1 MKKYRITSI
10 PQSLPKAQTGESIDD
25 RNRLKMQKKLK
36 MKTQK
41 YGSKQKDSDPNYGK
55 TYYKGPNL
63 KQNFA
68 DAFYNSIYNDKN
80 PYPNFYKF
88 DTDEMMRRL
97 INLRSNDIQEQAYQ
111 EYEKQENERID
122 NYLKDVSKSKKS
134 DKIKPLYENK
144 TLTQEQVNELRNEGN
159 YYIQKNNNGAY
170 SVWPYQVLQNKIINN
185 GFKDRD
191 FVNKWGLDG
200 EQVREQMGELI
211 DWREEYYDN
220 SMMNKILTTALEEN
234 KTPKQV
240 INELSP
246 KDGVTKDMQS
256 HFKELVSK
264 RIEDVYDYNTNE
276 ILSNYD
282 KTEKDRV
289 KWDREK
295 DFDFG
300 RVSGTENIDGKE
312 IWKIAVDADKKYQ
325 DWWVDQGK
333 TPTEKKIRREKL
345 NRVLEG
351 NYTPSKEFQ
360 DEAEITNSFV
370 TNQRKFAEKTYRE
383 GQENAQNVG
392 YDAFSDMDYN
402 RIYSNL
408 PSFNIEDLKNKDKE
422 KFSLYKEKEL
432 QKLTE
437 EDIAEANYMRDNMD
451 IPRQERKLIEQAY
464 SNPALSLED
473 KISILNSNVTKDGKS
488 VFDFYAPRKESV
500 EKEYEDLLKQKEVAK
515 KQTGIIEKGK
525 SLEDWVDKKI
535 AKNLETLPVT
545 YMDKINNLYNLR
557 QHRYDLDR
565 NSLKAGPDK
574 LDVMDPKTG
583 KVTKG
588 DPEISFATK
597 AWDVITNPGQAI
609 GYAMDLR
616 PNATMW
622 KPGQT
627 QSFNELQEQARNSGF
642 ENEQGEIIMNEGL
655 RDKDLSGNAPAM
667 MASLYNKLN
676 PLHWG
681 DELSRDF
688 SLDRTSDLGMDAAAA
703 YATLYSG
710 GQGGLGKYAKNWM
723 ANEWKYA
730 APFYAY
736 EAFKPDGYLAKGDYL
751 SAAFAAPIVGK
762 YAKNAL
768 PIAKGIGQ
776 SLKHGKLATINPKIN
791 YSFTAANPSTGKG
804 FFYGNPA
811 SLEKGFSKSYFP
823 KTRDKIFD
831 KTGYGIDFRKKIDPP
846 GYKFGGELPKAQL
859 GKWIKYLG
867 KSKNYLKNFIKGK
880 PIPEFGGRRYNE
892 LSDIEKKA
900 LVDKAML
907 KLNPKDELNISQI
920 EKKPRTIKIADDLK
934 WAKRDQISDIGGF
947 ELGPAQGTIQ
957 NIINQKGIKNLDELD
972 KMLAKT
978 FNLEKGSLLTNSLT
992 KRKGLGIDD
1001 FDFKP
1006 MSPGAIEMNIAKL
1019 LAADVKGPN
1028 FARSTNFPTPMN
1040 DEHAKLFY
1048 NYNSAPPEEMRNLIR
1063 KGMIKKF
1070 GPDKV
1075 LKYDVNNLE
1084 EHGRLGP
1091 QGMYG
1096 RFTPLKKWKL
1106 DHDMSNLP
1114 SMKGESSPILN
1125 DNYRL
1130 NTLVNQYDSFIKMG
1144 IDPNKPG
1151 MLSLQDKIKNF
1162 PRKDYN
1168 QSNEW
1173 MKFSGKDVNLRDPLI
1188 MNQEGGQLP
1197 KAKLGKWMKYANNYF
1212 KPKPISVIKP
1222 IVGIKPTLTFKG
1234 PKKIEWGDGTNIDK
1248 SLKGLR
1254 ERGKSWDDLGATGDE
1269 LLHPDLVEYHGTYDG
1284 RPIVEV
1290 KMPDGSSEMFYKSS
1304 GWAGK
1309 LGEGVDGTTEGM
1321 WQVYGGHADR
1331 PKRAKNWFIKDAG
1344 YKDYYGSNA
1353 FKEMANNL
1361 DNILSK
1367 KYDVP
1372 KSDLNHLL
1380 NFKGIQSSID
1390 SYTPGDVSKQLTEIT
1405 KSDDFIQFSK
1415 SPSKEKDG
1423 GIVVSLSQKE
1433 IDQYAKEGWIIED
1446 V

>member
-10 PQSLPKAQTGESIDD
+10 PQSLPKAQTGKSIQD
-25 RNRLKMQKKLK
+25 KLK
-36 MKTQK
+36 MKRQK

-55 TYYKGPNL
+55 TDFKSGNL
-63 KQNFA
+63 NYNFA
-68 DAFYNSIYNDKN
+68 DAFHDNIYNDEN
-80 PYPNFYKF
+80 PYSDFYKF
-88 DTDEMMRRL
+88 DTDGMMRRL
-97 INLRSNDIQEQAYQ
+97 TTKRSNDIQQQEEQYYQ
-111 EYEKQENERID
+111 QEDERIN
-122 NYLKDVSKSKKS
+122 NYYTDFINSKKS
-134 DKIKPLYENK
+134 DKIKPLYENID
-144 TLTQEQVNELRNEGN
+144 LTSEQIDKHKNTN
-159 YYIQKNNNGAY
+159 YIEKNNDGTY
-170 SVWPYQVLQNKIINN
+170 SLWPKDLLQDKIVNN
-185 GFKDRD
+185 GFKEHQ
-191 FVNKWGLDG
+191 FKNWWGLDG

-211 DWREEYYDN
+211 DRREDVYDN
-220 SMMNKILTTALEEN
+220 SMMSKILTTALEEN
-234 KTPKQV
+234 KTPEQV

-256 HFKELVSK
+256 HFKKLASK

-276 ILSNYD
+276 ILSGYN

-312 IWKIAVDADKKYQ
+312 IWKIAVDENEKYQ

-351 NYTPSKEFQ
+351 NYTPSKENEMS
-360 DEAEITNSFV
+360 DGMALDAAI
-370 TNQRKFAEKTYRE
+370 NQRKFAEKTYRE

-402 RIYSNL
+402 RTYSNL
-408 PSFNIEDLKNKDKE
+408 PSIEGVRNENVERKFAEDLE
-422 KFSLYKEKEL
+422 
-432 QKLTE
+432 KLTGE
-437 EDIAEANYMRDNMD
+437 GKAKANYMRDNMD
-451 IPRQERKLIEQAY
+451 IPRQEKELIEQAY
-464 SNPALSLED
+464 SNPTLSLED

-525 SLEDWVDKKI
+525 SLEDFVDKKI

-588 DPEISFATK
+588 DPEIGFATK
-597 AWDVITNPGQAI
+597 AWDAMVNPGQFI
-609 GYAMDLR
+609 GNAMDLR

-627 QSFNELQEQARNSGF
+627 QSFNELQEQVKNSGF
-642 ENEQGEIIMNEGL
+642 ENEQGEIIMNRGL
-655 RDKDLSGNAPAM
+655 RNKDLSGNAPAM
-667 MASLYNKLN
+667 MASLYNKFN
-676 PLHWG
+676 PLMWK
-681 DELSRDF
+681 DRLSRDF
-688 SLDRTSDLGMDAAAA
+688 SLDTVSELGMDAATA
-703 YATLYSG
+703 YATIYSG
-710 GQGGLGKYAKNWM
+710 GQGGLGKYAKNWI

-736 EAFKPDGYLAKGDYL
+736 ESFKPDGHLAKGDYL

-831 KTGYGIDFRKKIDPP
+831 KTGLGIDFRKKIDPL
-846 GYKFGGELPKAQL
+846 GYKFGGELPEAQW
-859 GKWIKYLG
+859 GKFIKYLG
-867 KSKNYLKNFIKGK
+867 KSKNYLKNFVKGK

-934 WAKRDQISDIGGF
+934 WTKRDQMSDIGGF
-947 ELGPAQGTIQ
+947 EFGPAQETIQ
-957 NIINQKGIKNLDELD
+957 YLINKNGIKNLDELD
-972 KMLAKT
+972 EMLAKT
-978 FNLEKGSLLTNSLT
+978 LKLGKGSLLTNSLT
-992 KRKGLGIDD
+992 KFKGLGIDD

-1006 MSPGAIEMNIAKL
+1006 MSPGAIEMQKAKL

-1040 DEHAKLFY
+1040 EEEKKLFF
-1048 NYNSAPPEEMRNLIR
+1048 NYNSAPPKEMRNLIR
-1063 KGMIKKF
+1063 KGMMKKF

-1075 LKYDVNNLE
+1075 LKYAVKNLE
-1084 EHGRLGP
+1084 ENRRLGP
-1091 QGMYG
+1091 EGNYG
-1096 RFTPLKKWKL
+1096 VLFPLKKWKL

-1114 SMKGESSPILN
+1114 SMKGEGSPILN

-1130 NTLVNQYDSFIKMG
+1130 
-1144 IDPNKPG
+1144 
-1151 MLSLQDKIKNF
+1151 
-1162 PRKDYN
+1162 
-1168 QSNEW
+1168 NEW

-1188 MNQEGGQLP
+1188 MNGLDGNFITRPLTLFGKNELGVQNSIYGSENMNYRKIGNAAGLRDLINKGGAQAPKPMRMKSGMTANTPFFGTGKKPHEDYKGIFAVEVDPHNPKYNWSSEVAGTSNYGVAPFDSETGALLKNVSLEDLNVYKKKWFSNNYKQLD
-1197 KAKLGKWMKYANNYF
+1197 KNNLEDALKYAN
-1212 KPKPISVIKP
+1212 VQ
-1222 IVGIKPTLTFKG
+1222 T
-1234 PKKIEWGDGTNIDK
+1234 
-1248 SLKGLR
+1248 GL
-1254 ERGKSWDDLGATGDE
+1254 E
-1269 LLHPDLVEYHGTYDG
+1269 
-1284 RPIVEV
+1284 
-1290 KMPDGSSEMFYKSS
+1290 
-1304 GWAGK
+1304 
-1309 LGEGVDGTTEGM
+1309 
-1321 WQVYGGHADR
+1321 
-1331 PKRAKNWFIKDAG
+1331 
-1344 YKDYYGSNA
+1344 NA
-1353 FKEMANNL
+1353 FKWGIRGAIAHDL
-1361 DNILSK
+1361 
-1367 KYDVP
+1367 Y
-1372 KSDLNHLL
+1372 SD
-1380 NFKGIQSSID
+1380 D
-1390 SYTPGDVSKQLTEIT
+1390 E
-1405 KSDDFIQFSK
+1405 DDFIQFSK
-1415 SPSKEKDG
+1415 SPSKTQKFVNGLRVEKDG
-1423 GIVVSLSQKE
+1423 GMVVNLSQKE